1 MEKFILKNIDFN
13 KCSSYLLLSA
23 FLWIVSVAMVP
34 VKAIPQKPYQTAV
47 LFIQLCLT
55 LYIYLGFVKF
65 SLLRKYDHFRNLIL
79 AAMALSAIQS
89 SIAILATLVDKELFN
104 YNGIPVAIEAIVL
117 LYAFKSVR
125 DEKIIY
131 FKKLSRVYLYFSI
144 YCVPVSIALLLG
156 RETLKTMVPQSLIIP
171 FIILS
176 LLSGA
181 LIVSAWYLKV
191 RAFKQIATQMY

>member
-1 MEKFILKNIDFN
+1 
-13 KCSSYLLLSA
+13 
-23 FLWIVSVAMVP
+23 MVP
-34 VKAIPQKPYQTAV
+34 VKAIPQKPYQTA
-47 LFIQLCLT
+47 LHFIELCLT

-65 SLLRKYDHFRNLIL
+65 SILKKNYYFRNLIF
-79 AAMALSAIQS
+79 AAMALSIIQS
-89 SIAILATLVDKELFN
+89 SIAILATLVDIKLFN

-144 YCVPVSIALLLG
+144 FCVPVSIALLFS
-156 RETLKTMVPQSLIIP
+156 RETLKMMIPHSLIIP
-171 FIILS
+171 FTILA

-181 LIVSAWYLKV
+181 LIVYALYLKV
-191 RAFKQIATQMY
+191 RTFKQIATQMY